1 MSPVPVGADDLFERA
16 NFNKSVPGVRGWGEK
31 RSYHNVLQNAESGE
45 QSPEAAGDDQ
55 HHAGTSAQLEKLGGH
70 NKSSAKICNEKTG
83 GGGELTVQ
91 WGIVRREL
99 WDVPSSR
106 VRDSDGVDNGQQN
119 MPGKAEEEEEVVDP
133 AVIPRGGYKVTS
145 DR

>member
-1 MSPVPVGADDLFERA
+1 M
-16 NFNKSVPGVRGWGEK
+16 
-31 RSYHNVLQNAESGE
+31 
-45 QSPEAAGDDQ
+45 GDR
-55 HHAGTSAQLEKLGGH
+55 E
-70 NKSSAKICNEKTG
+70 
-83 GGGELTVQ
+83 
-91 WGIVRREL
+91 RREL

-106 VRDSDGVDNGQQN
+106 VRDSNGVDNGQQN